1 MMISYNQSGGVPMDY
16 SQYSLAKTGYL
27 KEDFRLFHIN
37 DRTDRE
43 FEWHYHDFHKIIV
56 FVSGKV
62 TYHIEGKTYQLKPQ
76 DILLVSQGAIHKP
89 EIDPSI
95 PYERY
100 IFWIRD
106 DLSSPELNT
115 CFQKANDR
123 SFNLIRLDSA
133 LQEKLKDLLPEIE
146 HSLRDTQFGD
156 TVLKNAL
163 FTQFMI
169 YINRIFLKSS
179 TAPDQKSYSS
189 DSQVEQLLKYINRNL
204 SENLSIDHL
213 AERFFFSKYHM
224 MRKFKKET
232 GYTIHNYIISK
243 RLLHARSLI
252 AQGIPVM
259 KAAMQS
265 GFQDYTAFVRAYK
278 KQFGTVPTQR

>member
-1 MMISYNQSGGVPMDY
+1 MDY

-62 TYHIEGKTYQLKPQ
+62 TYHIEGKAYQLKPQ

-123 SFNLIRLDSA
+123 SFNLIRLDSV

-156 TVLKNAL
+156 SILSKAL
-163 FTQFMI
+163 FAQFMI

-278 KQFGTVPTQR
+278 KQFGTVPTQK

>member
-1 MMISYNQSGGVPMDY
+1 MDY

-43 FEWHYHDFHKIIV
+43 FEWHYHDFHKSIV

-62 TYHIEGKTYQLKPQ
+62 TYHIEGKAYQLKPQ

-106 DLSSPELNT
+106 DLSSSELNT

-123 SFNLIRLDSA
+123 SFNLIRLDSV

-156 TVLKNAL
+156 SILSKAL
-163 FTQFMI
+163 FAQFMV

-252 AQGIPVM
+252 AQGTPVM

>member
-1 MMISYNQSGGVPMDY
+1 MDY

-95 PYERY
+95 PYECY

-156 TVLKNAL
+156 SILSKAL
-163 FTQFMI
+163 FAQFMI

>member
-1 MMISYNQSGGVPMDY
+1 MDY

-43 FEWHYHDFHKIIV
+43 FELHYHDFHKIIV

-62 TYHIEGKTYQLKPQ
+62 TYHIEGKAYQLKPQ

-123 SFNLIRLDSA
+123 SFNLIRLDSV

-156 TVLKNAL
+156 SILSKAL
-163 FTQFMI
+163 FAQFMV

-179 TAPDQKSYSS
+179 SAPDQKSYSS

-213 AERFFFSKYHM
+213 AEKFFFSKYHM

-252 AQGIPVM
+252 TQGTPVM

>member
-1 MMISYNQSGGVPMDY
+1 MDY

-62 TYHIEGKTYQLKPQ
+62 TYHIEGKAYQLKPQ

-106 DLSSPELNT
+106 DLSSSELNT

-123 SFNLIRLDSA
+123 SFNLIRLDSV

-156 TVLKNAL
+156 SILSKAL
-163 FTQFMI
+163 FAQFMV

-179 TAPDQKSYSS
+179 SAPDQKSYSS

-252 AQGIPVM
+252 TQGTPVM

>member
-1 MMISYNQSGGVPMDY
+1 MDY

-62 TYHIEGKTYQLKPQ
+62 TYHIEGKAYQLKPQ

-106 DLSSPELNT
+106 DLSSSELNT

-123 SFNLIRLDSA
+123 SFNLIRLDSV

-156 TVLKNAL
+156 SILSKAL
-163 FTQFMI
+163 FAQFMV

-252 AQGIPVM
+252 AQGTPVM

>member
-1 MMISYNQSGGVPMDY
+1 MDY

-62 TYHIEGKTYQLKPQ
+62 TYHIEGKAYQLKPQ

-106 DLSSPELNT
+106 DLSSSELNT

-123 SFNLIRLDSA
+123 SFNLIRLDSV

-156 TVLKNAL
+156 SILSKAL
-163 FTQFMI
+163 FAQFMV

-179 TAPDQKSYSS
+179 SAPDQKSYSS

-252 AQGIPVM
+252 AQGTPVM

>member
-1 MMISYNQSGGVPMDY
+1 MDY

-43 FEWHYHDFHKIIV
+43 FEWHNHDFHKIIV

-62 TYHIEGKTYQLKPQ
+62 TYHIEGKAYQLKPQ
-76 DILLVSQGAIHKP
+76 DILLVSQCAIHKP

-123 SFNLIRLDSA
+123 SFNLIRLDSV

-156 TVLKNAL
+156 SILSKAL
-163 FTQFMI
+163 FAQFMV

-179 TAPDQKSYSS
+179 SAPDQKSYSS

-213 AERFFFSKYHM
+213 AEKFFFSKYHM

-252 AQGIPVM
+252 TQGTPIM

>member
-1 MMISYNQSGGVPMDY
+1 MFNFRQKI
-16 SQYSLAKTGYL
+16 L
-27 KEDFRLFHIN
+27 KLFLEN
-37 DRTDRE
+37 R
-43 FEWHYHDFHKIIV
+43 V
-56 FVSGKV
+56 
-62 TYHIEGKTYQLKPQ
+62 Q
-76 DILLVSQGAIHKP
+76 
-89 EIDPSI
+89 
-95 PYERY
+95 
-100 IFWIRD
+100 
-106 DLSSPELNT
+106 
-115 CFQKANDR
+115 AN
-123 SFNLIRLDSA
+123 
-133 LQEKLKDLLPEIE
+133 EIE
-146 HSLRDTQFGD
+146 ASVIGF
-156 TVLKNAL
+156 LKAGVE
-163 FTQFMI
+163 FMV

-252 AQGIPVM
+252 AQGTPVM

>member
-1 MMISYNQSGGVPMDY
+1 MDY

-43 FEWHYHDFHKIIV
+43 FEWHSHDFHKIIV

-62 TYHIEGKTYQLKPQ
+62 TYHIEGKAYQLKPQ

-106 DLSSPELNT
+106 DLSSSELNT

-123 SFNLIRLDSA
+123 SFNLIRLDSV

-156 TVLKNAL
+156 SILSKAL
-163 FTQFMI
+163 FAQFMV

-252 AQGIPVM
+252 AQGTPVM

>member
-1 MMISYNQSGGVPMDY
+1 MDY

-27 KEDFRLFHIN
+27 NEDFRLFHIN

-156 TVLKNAL
+156 SILSKAL
-163 FTQFMI
+163 FAQFMI

>member
-1 MMISYNQSGGVPMDY
+1 MDY

-43 FEWHYHDFHKIIV
+43 FEWNYHDFHKIIV

-62 TYHIEGKTYQLKPQ
+62 TYHIEGKAYQLKPQ

-123 SFNLIRLDSA
+123 SFNLIRLESV

-156 TVLKNAL
+156 SILSKAL
-163 FTQFMI
+163 FAQFMV

-252 AQGIPVM
+252 AQGTPVM

>member
-1 MMISYNQSGGVPMDY
+1 MDY

-37 DRTDRE
+37 DRTDQE

-62 TYHIEGKTYQLKPQ
+62 TYHIEGKAYQLKPQ

-106 DLSSPELNT
+106 DLSSSELNT

-123 SFNLIRLDSA
+123 SFNLIRLDSV

-156 TVLKNAL
+156 SILSKAL
-163 FTQFMI
+163 FAQFMV

-179 TAPDQKSYSS
+179 SAPDQKSYSS

-213 AERFFFSKYHM
+213 AEKFFFSKYHM

-252 AQGIPVM
+252 TQGTPVM

>member
-1 MMISYNQSGGVPMDY
+1 MDY

-62 TYHIEGKTYQLKPQ
+62 TYHIEGKAYQLKPQ

-106 DLSSPELNT
+106 DLSSSELNT

-123 SFNLIRLDSA
+123 SFNLIRLDSV
-133 LQEKLKDLLPEIE
+133 LQEKLKDLLPEIG

-156 TVLKNAL
+156 SILSKAL
-163 FTQFMI
+163 FAQFMV

-252 AQGIPVM
+252 AQGTPVM